1 MVPLDDTTLN
11 LLLEDLQ
18 EQRYPLQIE
27 LDTAEAL
34 VECFRRVLEAVP
46 EDDQVYVRADFE
58 LASKALLH
66 PSTAQYE
73 SVPDAQGW

>member
-1 MVPLDDTTLN
+1 MIRLDDTTLN

-18 EQRYPLQIE
+18 EQRYPLKIE

-46 EDDQVYVRADFE
+46 EDDQVFVRADFE
-58 LASKALLH
+58 LATRALLH
-66 PSTAQYE
+66 PSTARFE
-73 SVPDAQGW
+73 SVPDGAGW